1 MRKVK
6 SRILVLLLAVSM
18 FTISVSAE
26 PSVGQ
31 LEDKK
36 EQAEAEVSLL
46 QKELKDILVSL
57 DEAEQEMVATGEE
70 IISATEKLEEAETK
84 EKQQEIQMKKRIVAM
99 YENGNTSL
107 LHILLESGSIAEMLK
122 SAENVQAVHE
132 YDRKALQE
140 FVKTKEEVKTL
151 KESLEKEM
159 ANLESLQESYEAKEK
174 LLNAKIEEKKL
185 EVADFEEQ
193 LQEAARKA
201 AEEARRQEQARQE
214 ALANQVIQTKP
225 NNNNNSNNNTNNSTS
240 NNTNNNTNNNQNS
253 NTNNNTSNGGYTGS
267 GDASVGQA
275 IVAAARTYL
284 GVPYAWGGNG
294 YDGIDCSGLTR
305 AAHLAVG
312 ISIERHSSLQRAG
325 GKDVGGIQNALP
337 GDIVCYQG
345 HVGIYIGGGQMIHA
359 PQTGDVVKVASV
371 YRSKPILS
379 VRRYW

>member
-1 MRKVK
+1 MRKLK
-6 SRILVLLLAVSM
+6 SRILVFLLAVST
-18 FTISVSAE
+18 FAISVSAE

-31 LEDKK
+31 LENKK
-36 EQAEAEVSLL
+36 EQAEAEVSSL

-57 DEAEQEMVATGEE
+57 DEAEREIVTTGEE
-70 IISATEKLEEAETK
+70 IISATEKLEEAEAK

-174 LLNAKIEEKKL
+174 ALNAKIEEKKL

-201 AEEARRQEQARQE
+201 AEEARRQEEERQN
-214 ALANQVIQTKP
+214 ASANQVIQTKP
-225 NNNNNSNNNTNNSTS
+225 NNNNNNSNNTSNNTNNST
-240 NNTNNNTNNNQNS
+240 
-253 NTNNNTSNGGYTGS
+253 NNNTSSGGYTGS

-284 GVPYAWGGNG
+284 GVPYVWGGNG

-312 ISIERHSSLQRAG
+312 ISIERHSSSQRAG
-325 GKDVGGIQNALP
+325 GKDVGGIENALP

-359 PQTGDVVKVASV
+359 PQTGDVVRIASV